1 MTRDEEYQGDA
12 RASTGNMAHKIHFL
26 LDTYNLWSE
35 EGTFTFPDGLTIE
48 RLKESQ

>member
-1 MTRDEEYQGDA
+1 MTRDEEYQA
-12 RASTGNMAHKIHFL
+12 MLSEYWNMAHKIHFL